1 MKEFLKD
8 LYEAMGGRHLSL
20 WLVQV
25 AVWAIII
32 LALPMATWLS
42 TQDAEAA
49 KTSFNVVFDLLL
61 SPFLVYFVNFYVF
74 GPILFF
80 TDEKEAHTF
89 RLFNKLSNRTRYL
102 IFALC
107 NLIAIPLFNSK
118 FFMIWWHRNSIPDM
132 PEMTT
137 NMWIGFF
144 SGMFMF
150 FLLNCIVAAI
160 AIGIR
165 HFIRTRQ
172 IRQQL
177 KDEQAK
183 HTEAELAWLK
193 NQINPH
199 FLFNTLNNISSLTQI
214 DPDAAQDAI
223 AQLSD
228 LLRYAMYETN
238 KKTVPISGE
247 VEFMRNYIALM
258 KLRCNEK
265 TEVKTTFEVQQDVE
279 IAPLLFISLIENAFK
294 HGVSSSRPS
303 KIDIRL
309 EMDGDSLAFTCD
321 NTNYPKDDADRSGS
335 GIGLENTRRRL
346 DLMYAGRYQWEQSL
360 DNDIYHVKVKL
371 KVNSE

>member
-1 MKEFLKD
+1 MKQFWNE
-8 LYEAMGGRHLSL
+8 LYEAMGGKTLSL
-20 WLVQV
+20 WLTQL
-25 AVWAIII
+25 AVWAVII
-32 LALPMATWLS
+32 LALPIATWLS
-42 TQDAEAA
+42 TQDYEAA
-49 KTSFNVVFDLLL
+49 KTSYHVVFDIFI
-61 SPFLVYFVNFYVF
+61 SPFLIYFVNFYVF
-74 GPILFF
+74 GPLLFF
-80 TDEKEAHTF
+80 MDEKEARTF
-89 RLFNKLSNRTRYL
+89 RQFNKLSNRTRYL
-102 IFALC
+102 IFGLC
-107 NLIAIPLFNSK
+107 NLIAIPLFNSR
-118 FFMIWWHRNSIPDM
+118 FFTLWLHRNSIPDM

-144 SGMFMF
+144 SGVFMF
-150 FLLNCIVAAI
+150 LLLNCIVAGI

-238 KKTVPISGE
+238 KKTVPIQGE

-265 TEVKTTFEVQQDVE
+265 TEVKTSFDVEQNVE

-294 HGVSSSRPS
+294 HGVSSNRSS
-303 KIDIRL
+303 MIDIHL
-309 EMDGDSLAFTCD
+309 EQKDSSIVFTCD
-321 NTNYPKDDADRSGS
+321 NTIYPKDDADRSGS
-335 GIGLENTRRRL
+335 GIGLENTRRQL
-346 DLMYAGRYQWEQSL
+346 HLVSAGRHTAQKWVE
-360 DNDIYHVKVKL
+360 NDICHVQVTLNIKD
-371 KVNSE
+371 

>member
-1 MKEFLKD
+1 MKEFWND
-8 LYEAMGGRHLSL
+8 LYEAMGGNHLTM
-20 WLVQV
+20 WL
-25 AVWAIII
+25 ANIIVWAIII

-42 TQDAEAA
+42 TQDVEAA
-49 KTSFNVVFDLLL
+49 RTSFNVVFDLLW
-61 SPFLVYFVNFYVF
+61 SPFLIYFVNFYVF
-74 GPILFF
+74 GPLLFF
-80 TDEKEAHTF
+80 MNEKEARSF
-89 RLFNKLSNRTRYL
+89 RLYNKLSNRTRYW
-102 IFALC
+102 IFGLC
-107 NLIAIPLFNSK
+107 NLITIPLFNSR
-118 FFMIWWHRNSIPDM
+118 FFLLWWHRDSIPNM
-132 PEMTT
+132 PEMST

-165 HFIRTRQ
+165 HFIRIRGV
-172 IRQQL
+172 RQQL

-265 TEVKTTFEVQQDVE
+265 TEVKTTFEVEQDIE

-294 HGVSSSRPS
+294 HGVSSSRS
-303 KIDIRL
+303 SMIDIHL
-309 EMDGDSLAFTCD
+309 EQKNHSVIFTCD

-346 DLMYAGRYQWEQSL
+346 DLMYAGRYTWQKWLE
-360 DNDIYHVKVKL
+360 NDIYHVYIKL
-371 KVNSE
+371 SV

>member
-20 WLVQV
+20 WLVQI

-42 TQDAEAA
+42 TQDAGAA

-61 SPFLVYFVNFYVF
+61 SPFLIYFANFYLF

-80 TDEKEAHTF
+80 ADEKEARAF
-89 RLFNKLSNRTRYL
+89 RLYNKLSNRMRYL

-118 FFMIWWHRNSIPDM
+118 FFMLWFHRNSIPNM

-144 SGMFMF
+144 GGMFMF

-247 VEFMRNYIALM
+247 VEFMRNYISLM

-265 TEVKTTFEVQQDVE
+265 TEVKTTFDIAQDVE

-294 HGVSSSRPS
+294 HGVSSSRS
-303 KIDIRL
+303 SMIDIHL
-309 EMDGDSLAFTCD
+309 EQEDGSIVFACD

-335 GIGLENTRRRL
+335 GIGIENTRRRL
-346 DLMYAGRYQWEQSL
+346 DLMYADHYSWQQWLE
-360 DNDIYHVKVKL
+360 DDIYHVRVTLNIKD
-371 KVNSE
+371 

>member
-107 NLIAIPLFNSK
+107 NLITIPLFNSK

-132 PEMTT
+132 PEMPT

-238 KKTVPISGE
+238 KKTVPIQGE

-309 EMDGDSLAFTCD
+309 EMDGDSLAFTCA

>member
-1 MKEFLKD
+1 MKEFLND
-8 LYEAMGGRHLSL
+8 LYEAMGGNHLTL
-20 WLVQV
+20 WLVNV
-25 AVWAIII
+25 VVWAIII
-32 LALPMATWLS
+32 LALPLATWLS
-42 TQDAEAA
+42 TQDYEAA
-49 KTSFNVVFDLLL
+49 KTSLNVVWGIFM
-61 SPFLVYFVNFYVF
+61 SPFLIYFVNFYVF
-74 GPILFF
+74 GPLLFF
-80 TDEKEAHTF
+80 MNEKEARSF
-89 RLFNKLSNRTRYL
+89 RLYNKLSNRTRYW
-102 IFALC
+102 IFGLC
-107 NLIAIPLFNSK
+107 NLITIPLFNSK
-118 FFMIWWHRNSIPDM
+118 FFMLWFNRDRIPDM

-247 VEFMRNYIALM
+247 VEFMRNYISLM

-265 TEVKTTFEVQQDVE
+265 TEVKTAFEVQQDVE

-294 HGVSSSRPS
+294 HGVSSNRSS
-303 KIDIRL
+303 MIDIHL
-309 EMDGDSLAFTCD
+309 EQKDHSIVFTCD

-346 DLMYAGRYQWEQSL
+346 DLMYADHYTWQKWLE
-360 DNDIYHVKVKL
+360 NDIYHVRVTLDIKD
-371 KVNSE
+371 

>member
-1 MKEFLKD
+1 MKIEKKD
-8 LYEAMGGRHLSL
+8 F
-20 WLVQV
+20 WLFAAQV
-25 AVWAIII
+25 AVWAVVLFVLP
-32 LALPMATWLS
+32 LATLLS
-42 TQDAEAA
+42 TQDIKST
-49 KTSFNVVFDLLL
+49 KTSFFVAWGLFQ
-61 SPFLVYFVNFYVF
+61 SPLVVYFVNFYLLGPYFFFKRRYWLF
-74 GPILFF
+74 GF
-80 TDEKEAHTF
+80 
-89 RLFNKLSNRTRYL
+89 
-102 IFALC
+102 C
-107 NLIAIPLFNSK
+107 NLVLILGLNSQFFYLYYYRNNIPN
-118 FFMIWWHRNSIPDM
+118 M
-132 PEMTT
+132 PAMDS

-144 SGMFMF
+144 SGLLMF
-150 FLLNCIVAAI
+150 LVLNCVMAAI

-165 HFIRTRQ
+165 HFIRIRK

-177 KDEQAK
+177 KDEKAK
-183 HTEAELAWLK
+183 NTEAELAWLK

-238 KKTVPISGE
+238 KNVVPIEGE
-247 VEFMRNYIALM
+247 VEFMRNYISLM

-265 TEVKTTFEVQQDVE
+265 TEVTTTFDIKTNVD
-279 IAPLLFISLIENAFK
+279 IAPLLFISLVENAFK

-309 EMDGDSLAFTCD
+309 LQNDDELIFNCD

-346 DLMYAGRYQWEQSL
+346 ELIYYDHYKWEQSL
-360 DNDIYHVKVKL
+360 NDDIYHVRITL
-371 KVNSE
+371 NIEH

>member
-1 MKEFLKD
+1 MKKIEKKD
-8 LYEAMGGRHLSL
+8 L
-20 WLVQV
+20 WLLAAQV
-25 AVWAIII
+25 AVWLVI
-32 LALPMATWLS
+32 LFAMPLATYLS
-42 TQDAEAA
+42 TQDAHATR
-49 KTSFNVVFDLLL
+49 TSFFVVWGLFQSPLAIYFLNFYLLGPYL
-61 SPFLVYFVNFYVF
+61 FFKRRYWLFSLINFVIILALNSQFFYVF
-74 GPILFF
+74 
-80 TDEKEAHTF
+80 
-89 RLFNKLSNRTRYL
+89 FNRN
-102 IFALC
+102 
-107 NLIAIPLFNSK
+107 NIPN
-118 FFMIWWHRNSIPDM
+118 M
-132 PEMTT
+132 PEMGP

-144 SGMFMF
+144 GGFLMF
-150 FLLNCIVAAI
+150 LVLNVMVVAI

-172 IRQQL
+172 IKQQL
-177 KDEQAK
+177 KDEKAK
-183 HTEAELAWLK
+183 NTEAELAWLK

-238 KKTVPISGE
+238 KKTVPIQGE
-247 VEFMRNYIALM
+247 VEFMRNYISLM
-258 KLRCNEK
+258 ELRCNDK
-265 TEVKTTFEVQQDVE
+265 TEVTTTFDVQQNME

-309 EMDGDSLAFTCD
+309 LQNEDELVFNCD

-346 DLMYAGRYQWEQSL
+346 DLMYAERYSWEQSL
-360 DNDIYHVKVKL
+360 EDNIYHVQIRIKIE
-371 KVNSE
+371 N

>member
-1 MKEFLKD
+1 MKKIEKKD
-8 LYEAMGGRHLSL
+8 L
-20 WLVQV
+20 WLLAAQV
-25 AVWAIII
+25 AVWLVILFAMPLATYLSTQDTHATRTSFFVVWGLFQSPLAIYFLNFYLLGPYLFFKRRYWLFSLINFVII
-32 LALPMATWLS
+32 LALNS
-42 TQDAEAA
+42 Q
-49 KTSFNVVFDLLL
+49 FFY
-61 SPFLVYFVNFYVF
+61 VYF
-74 GPILFF
+74 
-80 TDEKEAHTF
+80 
-89 RLFNKLSNRTRYL
+89 NR
-102 IFALC
+102 
-107 NLIAIPLFNSK
+107 NNIPN
-118 FFMIWWHRNSIPDM
+118 M
-132 PEMTT
+132 PEMGP

-144 SGMFMF
+144 GGFLMF
-150 FLLNCIVAAI
+150 LVLNVMVVAI

-172 IRQQL
+172 IKQQL
-177 KDEQAK
+177 KDEKAK
-183 HTEAELAWLK
+183 NTEAELAWLK

-238 KKTVPISGE
+238 KKTVPIQGE
-247 VEFMRNYIALM
+247 VEFMRNYISLM
-258 KLRCNEK
+258 ELRCNDK
-265 TEVKTTFEVQQDVE
+265 TEVITTFDVQQNME

-309 EMDGDSLAFTCD
+309 LQNENELVFNCD

-346 DLMYAGRYQWEQSL
+346 DLMYAGRYSWEQSL
-360 DNDIYHVKVKL
+360 EDNIYHVQIRIKIE
-371 KVNSE
+371 N

>member
-42 TQDAEAA
+42 TQNAEAA
-49 KTSFNVVFDLLL
+49 RTSFNVVFDLLL

-80 TDEKEAHTF
+80 MNEKEARAF
-89 RLFNKLSNRTRYL
+89 RLYNKLSNRTRYL

-137 NMWIGFF
+137 DMWIGFF

-160 AIGIR
+160 AIGIC

-238 KKTVPISGE
+238 KSLVPIQGE
-247 VEFMRNYIALM
+247 VEFMENYIALM
-258 KLRCNEK
+258 KLRCNDK
-265 TEVKTTFEVQQDVE
+265 AVVNAQWDIVNGQSE

-294 HGVSSSRPS
+294 HGLSSSRPS
-303 KIDIRL
+303 RIDIRL
-309 EMDGDSLAFTCD
+309 EQQEGQLVFTCD
-321 NTNYPKDDADRSGS
+321 NTNYPKSDADRSGS
-335 GIGLENTRRRL
+335 GIGIENTRRRL
-346 DLMYAGRYQWEQSL
+346 ELMYHDRYQWEQSL
-360 DNDIYHVKVKL
+360 DGDIYHVRITL
-371 KVNSE
+371 KNE

>member
-1 MKEFLKD
+1 MKEFWND
-8 LYEAMGGRHLSL
+8 LYEAMGGNHLTL
-20 WLVQV
+20 CLANVV
-25 AVWAIII
+25 VWVIII
-32 LALPMATWLS
+32 LTLPIATWLS
-42 TQDAEAA
+42 TQDYEAT

-61 SPFLVYFVNFYVF
+61 SPFLIYFINFNVF
-74 GPILFF
+74 GPLLFF
-80 TDEKEAHTF
+80 MDEKEARAF
-89 RLFNKLSNRTRYL
+89 RLYNKLSNRMRYL

-107 NLIAIPLFNSK
+107 NLVAIPLFNSK
-118 FFMIWWHRNSIPDM
+118 FFMLWFQRNSIPDM

-238 KKTVPISGE
+238 KSLVPIQGE
-247 VEFMRNYIALM
+247 VEFMENYIALM
-258 KLRCNEK
+258 KLRCNDK
-265 TEVKTTFEVQQDVE
+265 AVVNAQWDIINGQSE

-294 HGVSSSRPS
+294 HGLSSSRPS
-303 KIDIRL
+303 RIDIRL
-309 EMDGDSLAFTCD
+309 EQQEGQLVFTCD
-321 NTNYPKDDADRSGS
+321 NTNYPKSDADRSGS
-335 GIGLENTRRRL
+335 GIGIENTRRRL
-346 DLMYAGRYQWEQSL
+346 ELMYHDRYQWEQSL
-360 DNDIYHVKVKL
+360 DGDIYHVRITL
-371 KVNSE
+371 KNE

>member
-20 WLVQV
+20 WLVQI

-42 TQDAEAA
+42 TQDAGAA

-61 SPFLVYFVNFYVF
+61 SPFLIYFVNFYVF

-80 TDEKEAHTF
+80 TDEKEARVF
-89 RLFNKLSNRTRYL
+89 RLYNKLSTRMRYL

-238 KKTVPISGE
+238 KSLVPIQGE
-247 VEFMRNYIALM
+247 VEFMENYIALM
-258 KLRCNEK
+258 KLRCNDK
-265 TEVKTTFEVQQDVE
+265 AVVNAQWDIINGQSE

-294 HGVSSSRPS
+294 HGLSSSRPS
-303 KIDIRL
+303 RIDIRL
-309 EMDGDSLAFTCD
+309 EQQEGLLVFTCD
-321 NTNYPKDDADRSGS
+321 NTNYPKSDADRSGS
-335 GIGLENTRRRL
+335 GIGIENTRRRL
-346 DLMYAGRYQWEQSL
+346 ELMYHDRYQWEQSL
-360 DNDIYHVKVKL
+360 DDNIYHVRITL
-371 KVNSE
+371 KNE

>member
-1 MKEFLKD
+1 MKRISKKD
-8 LYEAMGGRHLSL
+8 L
-20 WLVQV
+20 WLFLAQV
-25 AVWAIII
+25 VVWGIVI
-32 LALPMATWLS
+32 LALPLATLLS
-42 TQDAEAA
+42 THDLASS
-49 KTSFNVVFDLLL
+49 KPSFFIAWGLFHGPLI
-61 SPFLVYFVNFYVF
+61 VYFANFYIF
-74 GPILFF
+74 GPYLFF
-80 TDEKEAHTF
+80 RRKF
-89 RLFNKLSNRTRYL
+89 WW
-102 IFALC
+102 FALC
-107 NLIAIPLFNSK
+107 NILLIVAINNRFFVGYAMIKERVPEIAPGLPQDAAWSAFLLSILITLLMNIAI
-118 FFMIWWHRNSIPDM
+118 
-132 PEMTT
+132 
-137 NMWIGFF
+137 G
-144 SGMFMF
+144 
-150 FLLNCIVAAI
+150 AI

-165 HFIRTRQ
+165 HFIRTNQ

-177 KDEQAK
+177 RDEKAK
-183 HTEAELAWLK
+183 NTEAELAWLK

-238 KKTVPISGE
+238 KKTVPIQGE
-247 VEFMRNYIALM
+247 VEFMRNYICLM

-265 TEVKTTFEVQQDVE
+265 TEVTTSFDIQQDTE

-309 EMDGDSLAFTCD
+309 LQNDNQLIFNCD

-346 DLMYAGRYQWEQSL
+346 DLMYAGHYQWEQSL
-360 DNDIYHVKVKL
+360 HDDIYHVKITL
-371 KVNSE
+371 KIS